1 MTPYANHIYWK
12 PGHRVIINQQD
23 VFHGRAGG
31 VPHRKEGSW
40 DQERWMVRSNFNNSL
55 AAERPLVE
63 SGGWAMADLIKLGK
77 EKKIH
82 ITKSEA
88 EEFYKVHQTKPFY
101 NDLCEYLSSGTIFVM
116 VLEKENAVAD
126 NRNLMGATNPSEA
139 KEGTLR
145 KKYGLSIDKNSVHGS
160 DSVENANKEINFFF
174 KD

>member
-1 MTPYANHIYWK
+1 MSNIEKTLSIIK
-12 PGHRVIINQQD
+12 PDAVERNLSEEI
-23 VFHGRAGG
+23 
-31 VPHRKEGSW
+31 KEH
-40 DQERWMVRSNFNNSL
+40 FKNSGFKIL
-55 AAERPLVE
+55 
-63 SGGWAMADLIKLGK
+63 K
-77 EKKIH
+77 EKKLKIE
-82 ITKSEA
+82 KSDA
-88 EEFYKVHQTKPFY
+88 EKFYEVHQTKPFY